1 MVLEGTDQ
9 ELVEACRRG
18 EREAFRALFEKH
30 KDKVYSIALR
40 YSGDQSAAMDI
51 AQDVFLKLFSSISSF
66 RGESGFDSWLFRLV
80 VNRCLDQRRRTR
92 RIMPL
97 VDGLLDLLRTPEKS
111 AIEEML
117 RSEMSSRVRTAVAA
131 LPPEQR
137 MVIVLRYTQG
147 LSYDEIAEALGCS
160 SGTVASRLNR
170 AHRALE
176 RRLARFV
183 GTNCVQK
190 QGGGR
195 V

>member
-40 YSGDQSAAMDI
+40 YSGDQSAALDI

-111 AIEEML
+111 VIEEML

-170 AHRALE
+170 AHRTLE